1 MKKNANHHKPYPGLK
16 GHFKKYL
23 NHSLKS
29 FEKDLNS
36 SKLSNWQKDQFM
48 TTHNLLIDFLKD
60 TFKNDPEE
68 MNRILMDTRI
78 NKMDEVKLFNLKN
91 NPFYYQDDELCEDHE
106 WNDDW

>member
-1 MKKNANHHKPYPGLK
+1 MKKNTTHHKPYPGLK
-16 GHFKKYL
+16 GHCKTYL

-29 FEKDLNS
+29 FEKHINS
-36 SKLSNWQKDQFM
+36 SKLSNWQKDQFV
-48 TTHNLLIDFLKD
+48 TTHCLIINYLKA
-60 TFKNDPEE
+60 TFRNDPEE

-91 NPFYYQDDELCEDHE
+91 NPSHYQDDELCEDHE